1 MVRVQQQEASLCAL
15 LETVVILS
23 FLCPK
28 SCGISSTQFC
38 LFVSF
43 HYLELLTWYCTT
55 SLVPAH
61 LPGRSGWLEL
71 FFLAFLK
78 TTAYSSLLIRFSP
91 VMDITTT
98 HEATPWSVEEV
109 QKFLSFVA
117 DEKIQQELLPLLFNQ
132 RPLAWKQHHRG
143 YTPCYYGDRGCSR
156 QYYFVLQT
164 CWVIELS
171 RAGTR

>member
-1 MVRVQQQEASLCAL
+1 MLRLQRQMVRVQQQEVSPCAL

-61 LPGRSGWLEL
+61 LPGRVRLSRVV
-71 FFLAFLK
+71 FLAFLK

-98 HEATPWSVEEV
+98 H
-109 QKFLSFVA
+109 
-117 DEKIQQELLPLLFNQ
+117 
-132 RPLAWKQHHRG
+132 KQHPDRWRRCRNFFPSSLTRRFNKSFFHLCLTSGRLLESNIIEV
-143 YTPCYYGDRGCSR
+143 THLVTMATGDVQGSTILYCKHAES
-156 QYYFVLQT
+156 
-164 CWVIELS
+164 S
-171 RAGTR
+171 S